1 MDKAN
6 VKMQDLLK
14 NKKVLWLLG
23 GLGVLLLINPLTFFQ
38 SQSPN
43 VSPKLGE
50 SVVVNTEKSAM
61 NQYEEMYEQRLEEI
75 LNTVKGVS
83 DVQVMV
89 TIDSS
94 EEMVFAENGQEKQQ
108 SQNDV
113 DKSGGK
119 RDVTQI
125 DKQGNIVM
133 TKQNGKE
140 EPVVIKTIKPK
151 VRGVVVAAQ
160 GVEQV
165 KVQAL
170 ITEAVQRALDVP
182 PHRIS
187 IVPKKAAGTK

>member
-1 MDKAN
+1 MEKAN
-6 VKMQDLLK
+6 VKVQDLLK
-14 NKKVLWLLG
+14 NKKVLLILG
-23 GLGVLLLINPLTFFQ
+23 GVGVLLLLNPLTLIQ
-38 SQSPN
+38 SQSPGIT
-43 VSPKLGE
+43 PKQAE
-50 SVVVNTEKSAM
+50 SVVVNTEQSAL
-61 NQYEEMYEQRLEEI
+61 NQYESMYEQKLEEI
-75 LNTVKGVS
+75 LNTVKGIS

-94 EEMVFAENGQEKQQ
+94 EEMVFAQNTQENEQTQGETDTK
-108 SQNDV
+108 
-113 DKSGGK
+113 GGK

-133 TKQNGKE
+133 VKQNGRE

-151 VRGVVVAAQ
+151 IRGVVVAAQ

-165 KVQAL
+165 RAQAL

-187 IVPKKAAGTK
+187 IVPKKAKS

>member
-1 MDKAN
+1 MEKAN
-6 VKMQDLLK
+6 VKVQDLLK
-14 NKKVLWLLG
+14 NKKVLLILG
-23 GLGVLLLINPLTFFQ
+23 GVGVLLLLNPLTLFQ
-38 SQSPN
+38 SQSPGIT
-43 VSPKLGE
+43 PKQAE
-50 SVVVNTEKSAM
+50 SVVVNTEQSALT
-61 NQYEEMYEQRLEEI
+61 QYETMYEQRLEEI
-75 LNTVKGVS
+75 LNTVIGVS

-94 EEMVFAENGQEKQQ
+94 EEMVFAENTQENQQ
-108 SQNDV
+108 TQGEEDT
-113 DKSGGK
+113 KGGK

-133 TKQNGKE
+133 VKQNGRE

-151 VRGVVVAAQ
+151 IRGVVVAAQ

-165 KVQAL
+165 KAQAL

-187 IVPKKAAGTK
+187 IVPKKAKS

>member
-1 MDKAN
+1 MEKAN
-6 VKMQDLLK
+6 AKVQDLLK
-14 NKKVLWLLG
+14 NKKVLWILG
-23 GLGVLLLINPLTFFQ
+23 GVGVLLLLNPLALLQ
-38 SQSPN
+38 GQAPSSVPRQA
-43 VSPKLGE
+43 E
-50 SVVVNTEKSAM
+50 SVVVNTEQTAM
-61 NQYEEMYEQRLEEI
+61 NQYEDMYEQRLEEI
-75 LNTVKGVS
+75 LNTVQGVS

-94 EEMVFAENGQEKQQ
+94 EEMVYAENGQEKQQ
-108 SQNDV
+108 TQNDV

-133 TKQNGKE
+133 TKQSGRE
-140 EPVVIKTIKPK
+140 EPIVVKTIKPK

-160 GVEQV
+160 GAEQV

-170 ITEAVQRALDVP
+170 ITEAVERALDVP

-187 IVPKKAAGTK
+187 IVPKKAKS

>member
-1 MDKAN
+1 MEKAK
-6 VKMQDLLK
+6 VKIQDLVK
-14 NKKVLWLLG
+14 NKKMLWILG
-23 GLGVLLLINPLTFFQ
+23 GVGVLLLINPLTFLQ
-38 SQSPN
+38 GQSPN
-43 VSPKLGE
+43 ITPKQSE
-50 SVVVNTEKSAM
+50 SVVVNTEPGTMS
-61 NQYEEMYEQRLEEI
+61 QYEVMYEKRLEEI

-94 EEMVFAENGQEKQQ
+94 EEMVFAENEQENQQ
-108 SQNDV
+108 TQTQSDKNGSQ
-113 DKSGGK
+113 

-133 TKQNGKE
+133 TKQSGKE

-170 ITEAVQRALDVP
+170 ITEAVERALDVP

-187 IVPKKAAGTK
+187 IVPKKAATN